1 MINLSLTQMLWT
13 FLLPVIVIAISYKY
27 KLEKEK
33 DILQASTKMTV
44 QLLLIGYVLVFL
56 MEKINPII
64 GSMYIFVM
72 LFFATRTFKKR
83 ITNNNYAVLSSS
95 AIKALIIASLVVLS
109 YFILMIVNPDQIFDP
124 QYIIPIYGMILGNTL
139 TTITLAYNDLV
150 KNLES
155 ERQYIETLTNLGV
168 APKETLRKIL
178 NGTFKVAITPVLTSL
193 MAMGL
198 VSLPGAMTGQILS
211 GVSPLIAVKYQ
222 IAIML
227 AILGANT
234 LVALSFI
241 LFSQQKLVNK
251 YNQIASID
259 DLMKK

>member
-1 MINLSLTQMLWT
+1 MINLSLVQMLWA
-13 FLLPVIVIAISYKY
+13 FLIPIVVIFISIKY

-33 DILQASTKMTV
+33 DIMQASVKMTV
-44 QLLLIGYVLVFL
+44 QLLIIGYVLVFL
-56 MEKINPII
+56 LEVINPVI

-72 LFFATRTFKKR
+72 LFFAIRTFKKR
-83 ITNNNYAVLSSS
+83 ISNSDYSQLSTA
-95 AIKALIIASLVVLS
+95 AIKALIFGSLLILV
-109 YFILMIVNPDQIFDP
+109 YFILMIVNPDQVFDP
-124 QYIIPIYGMILGNTL
+124 QYIIPIYGMVLGNSL

-155 ERQYIETLTNLGV
+155 ERNYIETLTNLGV
-168 APKETLRKIL
+168 EPKVTLRKIL
-178 NGTFKVAITPVLTSL
+178 NSTFKVAITPVLTSL
-193 MAMGL
+193 LAMGL

-234 LVALSFI
+234 IVALVF
-241 LFSQQKLVNK
+241 LQLSQSKLVNH
-251 YNQIASID
+251 YNQISNLE
-259 DLMKK
+259 DLNKK